1 MKQYISSIIFILIL
15 VVSAQ
20 AQEKIDGWLVFNTG
34 NSSIPNNHVRDIQ
47 FDKKGYLWLAT
58 WGGALSRF
66 NQDDG
71 SWKFYNQANSAVPG
85 SYINQIFIDKSNKI
99 WVAAKEGFG
108 SFDGREIWESVRMPN
123 GVEAQSI
130 AVNASG
136 VALIGSVK
144 HGLFIYSKDKI
155 LSKVWGE
162 DNNVDAGVTDITFD
176 DKNNAIVCTR
186 VGLLRFSVVPGGM
199 YTSVHKKIGEFHCT
213 KAEYDKKT
221 ETIWAVEG
229 KNLKVVKYKK
239 GKWKIYKHTTPDLYM
254 SINRKPET
262 YHVSELCLVDSKR
275 YRMAIGTY
283 FFGGI
288 AVNGGRYWGSIVTPY
303 SNVNMTGGIEAL
315 AQDKRGSLWVGTWN
329 HGLMVRVG
337 ENIEDITKEIIE
349 LTDEELQLSEEEQ
362 LVIIKN
368 RKEQRKMVRTRSV
381 EVKDTI
387 YSSTRDVDILVWDAQ
402 KVDGDTVS
410 LMLNGEFIL
419 ENHPLSKVPKRLKA
433 TLQPKNNQLI
443 LYAHN
448 LGTIPP
454 NTASI
459 SILHLNSQ
467 QEVNLMSD
475 EKKSQAVIVIHDVF
489 ESISPVGDEN
499 K

>member
-1 MKQYISSIIFILIL
+1 MKQYISIIFILLTIL
-15 VVSAQ
+15 PAL

-71 SWKFYNQANSAVPG
+71 SWKFYNQTNSNVPG

-108 SFDGREIWESVRMPN
+108 WFDGRETWENVRMPQ
-123 GVEAQSI
+123 GAEAQAI
-130 AVNASG
+130 AVNESG

-144 HGLFIYSKDKI
+144 HGLFLYSKDKI

-162 DNNVDAGVTDITFD
+162 DNDVNSGVTDITFD
-176 DKNNAIVCTR
+176 DEGNALVCTR
-186 VGLLRFSVVPGGM
+186 VGLLRFSVVPGGL
-199 YTSVHKKIGEFHCT
+199 YTSVHLKLSDFHCT
-213 KAEYDKKT
+213 KVIYDKQ
-221 ETIWAVEG
+221 ENTIWAVEG
-229 KNLKVVKYKK
+229 KNLKVVRYNDRN
-239 GKWKIYKHTTPDLYM
+239 WKIYPHTTPDIYM
-254 SINRKPET
+254 SINKKTET
-262 YHVSELCLVDSKR
+262 YHVSEICLVDSKR

-288 AVNGGRYWGSIVTPY
+288 AINGGKFWGSIFTPY
-303 SNVNMTGGIEAL
+303 SNVSMTGGIEAL
-315 AQDKRGSLWVGTWN
+315 AQDKRGALWVGTWH

-337 ENIEDITKEIIE
+337 EDVEETTKEVIE
-349 LTDEELQLSEEEQ
+349 LTDEELGLTEEEQ
-362 LVIIKN
+362 LAIIKK
-368 RKEQRKMVRTRSV
+368 RKEQKKMVRTRSV

-387 YSSTRDVDILVWDAQ
+387 YSSTRDVEILIWDAQ
-402 KVDGDTVS
+402 KLDGDTVS
-410 LMLNGEFIL
+410 LMLNGKFIL
-419 ENHPLSKVPKRLKA
+419 ENYPLQKLPKRIKA
-433 TLQPKNNQLI
+433 TLQPQNNSLV

-454 NTASI
+454 NTANI
-459 SILHLNSQ
+459 SILQ
-467 QEVNLMSD
+467 QGNQKEVSLMSD
-475 EKKSQAVIVIHDVF
+475 KKNSQAVIVIHDVF
-489 ESISPVGDEN
+489 ETVSPKDKEN
-499 K
+499 

>member
-1 MKQYISSIIFILIL
+1 MKQYISIVFLLIF
-15 VVSAQ
+15 VATAQ
-20 AQEKIDGWLVFNTG
+20 GQEKIDGWLVFNTN
-34 NSSIPNNHVRDIQ
+34 NSSIPNNHVRDVQ
-47 FDKKGYLWLAT
+47 FDRKGYLWLAT
-58 WGGALSRF
+58 WGGALARF

-71 SWKFYNQANSAVPG
+71 NWKYYNQANSEVPG

-108 SFDGREIWESVRMPN
+108 CFDGRETWESVRMPN

-130 AVNASG
+130 AVNKSG
-136 VALIGSVK
+136 VALIGSVR

-162 DNNVDAGVTDITFD
+162 DDNIDAGVTDITFD

-199 YTSVHKKIGEFHCT
+199 YTSVHKKLGEFHCT
-213 KAEYDKKT
+213 KVEYDKKN
-221 ETIWAVEG
+221 ETIWAIEG
-229 KNLKVVKYKK
+229 KDLKVVKYKK
-239 GKWKIYKHTTPDLYM
+239 GKWKIYKHTTPDIYM

-275 YRMAIGTY
+275 YSMAIGTY
-283 FFGGI
+283 YFGGI
-288 AVNGGRYWGSIVTPY
+288 AVNGGRFWGSIYTPF
-303 SNVNMTGGIEAL
+303 SNVTMTGGIEAL

-337 ENIEDITKEIIE
+337 EDVEDITKEVIE
-349 LTDEELQLSEEEQ
+349 LTDEELDLPEDEQ
-362 LVIIKN
+362 LEIIKK
-368 RKEQRKMVRTRSV
+368 RKEQKKMVRTRRV

-387 YSSTRDVDILVWDAQ
+387 YSSTRDVEILVWDAQ

-419 ENHPLSKVPKRLKA
+419 ENHPLSKLPKRLKA
-433 TLQPKNNQLI
+433 TLKPQNNRI
-443 LYAHN
+443 VLYAHN
-448 LGTIPP
+448 LGSIPP

-467 QEVNLMSD
+467 QEVSLMSD
-475 EKKSQAVIVIHDVF
+475 KKNSQAVIVIHDVF
-489 ESISPVGDEN
+489 ETVSPVDDEN